1 MHAMESYCP
10 RRPSLARGR
19 PRGAPGQRRGM
30 AAGVVL
36 PVGVR
41 ALRAVVLDPVPAG
54 GQLEIVPVHSS
65 GAHPR
70 HGSLPALGGATRVS
84 ETERLRF
91 QDFAFQRL
99 ASGRCH
105 AKVVLSW
112 GDGRQFTGESDGVIS
127 QAGELRCC
135 AEATVRALERVVQPK
150 LGFELLGVKAVRAF
164 DAVVV
169 IVSLSA
175 RQETR
180 ASRLVGAYLAEADPP
195 RGADRR
201 VRRRPRCPRTRL
213 GRADPGSPRFDDA
226 IALALPARRR
236 LGGGAGGPG

>member
-1 MHAMESYCP
+1 MHAMESYRP
-10 RRPSLARGR
+10 RRSSLARGR
-19 PRGAPGQRRGM
+19 PRGTPGERRGM
-30 AAGVVL
+30 AARVVF
-36 PVGVR
+36 PVGLR
-41 ALRAVVLDPVPAG
+41 AGQAVVLDPVPAG
-54 GQLEIVPVHSS
+54 GQLEIVSVHSS

-70 HGSLPALGGATRVS
+70 HGSLAALGRATGVS

-99 ASGRCH
+99 PSGRCS

-112 GDGRQFTGESDGVIS
+112 ADGRQFTGESDGVIS

-150 LGFELLGVKAVRAF
+150 LGVELLGVKAVRAF

-175 RQETR
+175 PPGTR
-180 ASRLVGAYLAEADPP
+180 GPRPVGGHLPRAEPP
-195 RGADRR
+195 
-201 VRRRPRCPRTRL
+201 
-213 GRADPGSPRFDDA
+213 PG
-226 IALALPARRR
+226 PAP
-236 LGGGAGGPG
+236 AGV